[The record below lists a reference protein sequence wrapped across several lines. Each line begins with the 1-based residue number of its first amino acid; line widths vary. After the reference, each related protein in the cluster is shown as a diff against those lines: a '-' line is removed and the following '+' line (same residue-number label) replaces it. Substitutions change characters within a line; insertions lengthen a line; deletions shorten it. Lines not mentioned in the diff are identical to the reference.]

1 MLYVSGEESL
11 QQTRMR
17 ADRLGVRSAA
27 VHLFA
32 ETDADKVLAAAEAL
46 KPAALVIDSIQ
57 TMFLA
62 ELGSAPGT
70 LSQVREVAGRLMAHA
85 KRSGVPTFLV
95 GHVTKDGSI
104 AGPRVLEH
112 MVDTVL
118 YFEGER
124 GHPFRILRAHKNRFG
139 STNEIGVFEM
149 KGTGL
154 EEVADPSALFL
165 AERPAGKPGSTVTA
179 TLSGTRPLL
188 VEVQALV
195 APTGYGTA
203 RRTAIGVDGNRV
215 ALLAAVLEKKEDVQ
229 LTGCDT
235 FVNVAGGM
243 TLSEPAADL
252 AVCASLV
259 SSLRNLAV
267 PQDTLVL
274 GEVGPG
280 RRGPRGG
287 PGGAAAGRGRRR
299 WASPG
304 RCFPGGARAGWR
316 AGASSWS
323 RWRRWARR
331 SRRSFP
337 AEGIRGQLEGSGIA
351 RRMASASASVSSNR
365 LPKKCSKSIALEI
378 LPPAVGGEIDLDAD
392 DGRRPLRQL
401 GTLALGEYADHRL
414 WIAGLLPGACGP
426 RRRRRSPQ
434 RGASASSC
442 TRPSLASRSDASSAR
457 SSVSR
462 RPISQPPY
470 HRQPLPAPSRR
481 PPGASARSSRLCWR
495 RDRATRPIA
504 SAQENPTSN
513 PASTSVG

>member
-1 MLYVSGEESL
+1 MARPRTHFTCQSCGFQSAKWLGRCPDCSGWNTLVEEAAPAEERRPAWGASGGSTRPVKLVDVESEAEERRRTGIGELDRVLGGGVVPGSLVLLGGDPGIGKSTLLLSAVERLAAAGPVLYVSGEESL
-11 QQTRMR
+11 RQTKMR

-32 ETDADKVLAAAEAL
+32 ETDAEKVLSTAESL
-46 KPAALVIDSIQ
+46 RPAALVVDSIQ

-70 LSQVREVAGRLMAHA
+70 LSQVREVAGRLMAYA

-149 KGTGL
+149 KGSGL

-165 AERPAGKPGSTVTA
+165 AERPAGKPGSAVTA

-203 RRTAIGVDGNRV
+203 RRTAIGVDSNRV

-252 AVCASLV
+252 AVCAALV

-267 PQDTLVL
+267 PQDVLVL
-274 GEVGPG
+274 GEVGL
-280 RRGPRGG
+280 
-287 PGGAAAGRGRRR
+287 AGEV
-299 WASPG
+299 
-304 RCFPGGARAGWR
+304 RAVAQMDSRLAEAGKMGFVR
-316 AGASSWS
+316 AVLPKGS
-323 RWRRWARR
+323 ARR
-331 SRRSFP
+331 V
-337 AEGIRGQLEGSGIA
+337 ETRGVKL
-351 RRMASASASVSSNR
+351 
-365 LPKKCSKSIALEI
+365 LPVETLGEALE
-378 LPPAVGGEIDLDAD
+378 
-392 DGRRPLRQL
+392 
-401 GTLALGEYADHRL
+401 ALF
-414 WIAGLLPGACGP
+414 P
-426 RRRRRSPQ
+426 R
-434 RGASASSC
+434 
-442 TRPSLASRSDASSAR
+442 
-457 SSVSR
+457 
-462 RPISQPPY
+462 
-470 HRQPLPAPSRR
+470 
-481 PPGASARSSRLCWR
+481 
-495 RDRATRPIA
+495 
-504 SAQENPTSN
+504 
-513 PASTSVG
+513 

>member
-1 MLYVSGEESL
+1 MAKARTHFTCQSCGFQSAKWLGRCPDCSGWNTLVEEVAPVEERRPAWGASGGSARPVKLVDVESEAEERRHTGIGELDRVLGGGVVPGSLVLLGGDPGIGKSTLLLSAVERLTAAGPVLYVSGEESL
-11 QQTRMR
+11 RQTKMR
-17 ADRLGVRSAA
+17 ADRLGVRSPA

-32 ETDADKVLAAAEAL
+32 ETDAEKVLAAAESL
-46 KPAALVIDSIQ
+46 RPVALVVDSIQ

-149 KGTGL
+149 KGSGL

-165 AERPAGKPGSTVTA
+165 AERPAGKPGSAVTA

-203 RRTAIGVDGNRV
+203 RRTAMGVDGNRV

-243 TLSEPAADL
+243 TLSEPAVDL
-252 AVCASLV
+252 AVCAALV
-259 SSLRNLAV
+259 SSLRNVAL
-267 PQDTLVL
+267 PQDVLVL
-274 GEVGPG
+274 GEVGLAGEVRAVAQIEPRLAEAGKMGFG
-280 RRGPRGG
+280 RAVLPKG
-287 PGGAAAGRGRRR
+287 
-299 WASPG
+299 S
-304 RCFPGGARAGWR
+304 
-316 AGASSWS
+316 
-323 RWRRWARR
+323 ARR
-331 SRRSFP
+331 VESR
-337 AEGIRGQLEGSGIA
+337 GVKL
-351 RRMASASASVSSNR
+351 
-365 LPKKCSKSIALEI
+365 LPVETLGEALEV
-378 LPPAVGGEIDLDAD
+378 LF
-392 DGRRPLRQL
+392 
-401 GTLALGEYADHRL
+401 
-414 WIAGLLPGACGP
+414 P
-426 RRRRRSPQ
+426 R
-434 RGASASSC
+434 
-442 TRPSLASRSDASSAR
+442 D
-457 SSVSR
+457 
-462 RPISQPPY
+462 
-470 HRQPLPAPSRR
+470 
-481 PPGASARSSRLCWR
+481 
-495 RDRATRPIA
+495 
-504 SAQENPTSN
+504 
-513 PASTSVG
+513 